1 MIAGETPIMRRP
13 STLNEDRTVIN
24 TDRTRPWLAGLLLGA
39 SLLNSGCVAGAAVGA
54 GATVATAAQK
64 EKGVDAVISDAQI
77 RIEINHL
84 WFQASEVIFSEV
96 NLQVQE
102 GRVLLSGR
110 VEDPEHQLEAVRLAW
125 QAKGVREVINE
136 IEIGNKSTIVDFTR
150 DSVITTQ
157 LESKLLFDSE
167 VRSINYSIE
176 TVNQVIYLMGVARS
190 QAELDRVIGHAKN
203 IPYVL
208 RVVNYVR
215 LKDDPARQA
224 SGS

>member
-110 VEDPEHQLEAVRLAW
+110 VENPEDQLEAVRLAW

-190 QAELDRVIGHAKN
+190 QPELDRVIGHAKN

>member
-13 STLNEDRTVIN
+13 STLNEDRTVII

-39 SLLNSGCVAGAAVGA
+39 GLLTSGCVAGAAVGA